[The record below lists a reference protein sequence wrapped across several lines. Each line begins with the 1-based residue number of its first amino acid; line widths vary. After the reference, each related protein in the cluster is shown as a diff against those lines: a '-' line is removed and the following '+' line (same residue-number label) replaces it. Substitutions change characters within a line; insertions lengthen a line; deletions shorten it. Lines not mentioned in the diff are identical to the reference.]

1 MKKKKRYTTE
11 KTWETTCQRARSRT
25 GPGRGEEGQTRLKLI
40 VGFHMGIR
48 NVVKV
53 MGSSHVGDDDGD
65 GEGWSAHLFTT
76 AVVRTRRPRRIP

>member
-53 MGSSHVGDDDGD
+53 MGSSHVGDDDGYAPAEAD
-65 GEGWSAHLFTT
+65 SMSSAPAF
-76 AVVRTRRPRRIP
+76 RRG